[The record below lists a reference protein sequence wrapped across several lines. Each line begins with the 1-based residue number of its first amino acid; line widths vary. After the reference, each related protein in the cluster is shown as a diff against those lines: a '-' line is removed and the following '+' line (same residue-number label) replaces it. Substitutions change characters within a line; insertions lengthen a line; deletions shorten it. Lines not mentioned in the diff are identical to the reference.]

1 MVAGRIIMVLISRM
15 SVIVMTIS
23 SLLVSHFGIV
33 AVVIGPVSDDLSPS
47 VGKLDAIRSARH
59 LAVTLLPVAKVVLP
73 VVDVIFEA
81 VRHRLILNH
90 IKQQQPANIYIN
102 ITLLQIH
109 LAIIGF

>member
-1 MVAGRIIMVLISRM
+1 MLVAGRMIVLLMISRM
-15 SVIVMTIS
+15 LSVIVMAIS
-23 SLLVSHFGIV
+23 RLLVRHFGIV

-81 VRHRLILNH
+81 VRHRLGILNQ
-90 IKQQQPANIYIN
+90 KTAAAASQQI
-102 ITLLQIH
+102 L
-109 LAIIGF
+109 